1 MNGHTYLSKSL
12 LSATTK
18 KNSSRAVF
26 FLAGLSDAI
35 LLHQSVANFT
45 GHSDC
50 RAQKIKNNSNILSDV
65 TSDKPCAR
73 QALTFS
79 TNGTAISTH
88 LA

>member
-1 MNGHTYLSKSL
+1 VQQQ
-12 LSATTK
+12 K
-18 KNSSRAVF
+18 KTAQELYF

-73 QALTFS
+73 QALLS
-79 TNGTAISTH
+79 SDKVA
-88 LA
+88 A